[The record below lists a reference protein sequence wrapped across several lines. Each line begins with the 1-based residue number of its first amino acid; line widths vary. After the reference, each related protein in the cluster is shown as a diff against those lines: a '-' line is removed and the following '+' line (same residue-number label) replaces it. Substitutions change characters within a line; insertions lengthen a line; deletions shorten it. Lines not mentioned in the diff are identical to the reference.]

1 MVRNPKGMPMDLILC
16 GSVDIGHCEWL
27 GAADSVTVFADNQDD
42 HRRPVEDCPGDEAA
56 LVTLKTH
63 SKAAKEPWHP

>member
-1 MVRNPKGMPMDLILC
+1 MDLILC